1 MDSFFP
7 FAFYVFY
14 KLLALIPLILI
25 LISIIKLHRKEKSTA
40 TYLMLAGN
48 IGLLSKIT
56 VIDSLSDYLIRFSH
70 TINVQSISS
79 IYSVLNILTL
89 IFSILF
95 ASGFLMFING
105 WLKKQS

>member
-7 FAFYVFY
+7 FTFYVLY

-25 LISIIKLHRKEKSTA
+25 LISIIKLHRKEKSTG

-48 IGLLSKIT
+48 IGLLSKTT
-56 VIDSLSDYLIRFSH
+56 VIDSFLDYFLRFSH
-70 TINVQSISS
+70 TISVQYIGS
-79 IYSVLNILTL
+79 IYSVLNILSL
-89 IFSILF
+89 ILSVLF
-95 ASGFLMFING
+95 ATGFFIFVNG